1 MPALRRALH
10 GMPAQVPATK
20 TQSRSGA
27 GWGALQARHSPRER
41 RNALYAASAQL
52 RPIPPSSVD
61 VRPLRATRG
70 ASAPSF
76 APKPTEHTHCA
87 VFVRAGSAGRTPAAW
102 GGVAL
107 SEAGL
112 SFELCHFHLVSSECP
127 VASYSSTKS
136 TSLFRGFVLSL
147 RQCRS
152 FVMPHGS
159 TRRIHTAETSHLSPG
174 GPACSN
180 LDPDRGGKVGRCGAH
195 DALLRVGARGVAPE
209 VQRGA
214 VRGAQGRQQQRHR
227 GRLAMHLRGAAR
239 TRRGCWG
246 AARLGGG
253 GRVEAPGRRARQQ

>member
-1 MPALRRALH
+1 MCRRRVQRVSALAGR
-10 GMPAQVPATK
+10 M
-20 TQSRSGA
+20 SRLERTPPCTRPRLCLWCGHL
-27 GWGALQARHSPRER
+27 GWHAVQ
-41 RNALYAASAQL
+41 
-52 RPIPPSSVD
+52 
-61 VRPLRATRG
+61 
-70 ASAPSF
+70 SAPQSGQRARQAGN
-76 APKPTEHTHCA
+76 APACI
-87 VFVRAGSAGRTPAAW
+87 
-102 GGVAL
+102 
-107 SEAGL
+107 
-112 SFELCHFHLVSSECP
+112 LVSSECP

>member
-1 MPALRRALH
+1 MRSRRDIR
-10 GMPAQVPATK
+10 P
-20 TQSRSGA
+20 
-27 GWGALQARHSPRER
+27 
-41 RNALYAASAQL
+41 ASAETRCTRRLHNSAPYRL
-52 RPIPPSSVD
+52 RVWTCAHCARPGGPP
-61 VRPLRATRG
+61 RPLSLQNPRNTPTARFSCARG
-70 ASAPSF
+70 P
-76 APKPTEHTHCA
+76 PGG
-87 VFVRAGSAGRTPAAW
+87 RQRRGGGSPFQKQDLVSSCVT
-102 GGVAL
+102 
-107 SEAGL
+107 
-112 SFELCHFHLVSSECP
+112 FILVSSECP